1 MLPLLWVLDNTCL
14 DDKMSQI
21 QVSVNNRRKYKNADF
36 DDNMVEYLMKYL
48 GLESYEQ
55 LQDFLKN
62 SHIPLYD

>member
-1 MLPLLWVLDNTCL
+1 MLPLKWVLDNTCL

-21 QVSVNNRRKYKNADF
+21 QVSVNNRRKYKNAEF

-48 GLESYEQ
+48 GLESYER

>member
-1 MLPLLWVLDNTCL
+1 
-14 DDKMSQI
+14 MSQI
-21 QVSVNNRRKYKNADF
+21 QVSVNNRRKYKNAEY
-36 DDNMVEYLMKYL
+36 DDNTIEYLMKYL